1 MRTCRPRFL
10 VTNGFDPLRD
20 VGHAYARKLAAGLV
34 FLNLHLAALARLD
47 LECLELVHRPDVD
60 VL

>member
-1 MRTCRPRFL
+1 M
-10 VTNGFDPLRD
+10 
-20 VGHAYARKLAAGLV
+20 LAAGLV

-47 LECLELVHRPDVD
+47 LECLALVHRPDVD